1 MEKKYNCHL
10 YTFGNNDKPEYD
22 QVLTNKAEVNL
33 KQTLDYM
40 WELIPDYNLHIYE
53 NGYNYIN
60 KNTFNYIKDKNENYE
75 EDDDK
80 LKILYD
86 SLKVQEFLMKNRPY
100 QQLSDHFGI
109 SVDLSLPSLSQ
120 NINEGSSYSIDIK
133 NI

>member
-1 MEKKYNCHL
+1 M
-10 YTFGNNDKPEYD
+10 
-22 QVLTNKAEVNL
+22 TNKAEVNL